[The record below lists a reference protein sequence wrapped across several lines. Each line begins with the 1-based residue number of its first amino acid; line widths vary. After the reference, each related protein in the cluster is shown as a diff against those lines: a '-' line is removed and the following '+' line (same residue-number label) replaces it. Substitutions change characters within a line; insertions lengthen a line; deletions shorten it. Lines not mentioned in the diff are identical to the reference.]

1 MSFDER
7 SQPTRTTHHWDVR
20 RAARTARDCHYD
32 TIQRG
37 RTRKGRSWAL
47 GRTPRAGHM
56 WSDER
61 AGNLH
66 PQYVA
71 TPQPSRVA
79 EDWRVNGLPAFQAG
93 GYAPAQH
100 DVQSLTAP
108 RTRFLAWVR
117 GRSSGSPCPPP
128 LRWCIPASC
137 QDARPLRPQPRTAAP
152 RRSLGFGVTE
162 EAPLL
167 ARVWAQ
173 AKEKQAAKVNEWG
186 RVLQMGEFARQVNA
200 AQHHEAYAYERRRQQ
215 VCCTAGRASR
225 DRPHELIRV
234 T

>member
-1 MSFDER
+1 MSGAN
-7 SQPTRTTHHWDVR
+7 QHAQLITGTCDVR
-20 RAARTARDCHYD
+20 PARRETAITTRSNAVERAKVVLGPWVERPG
-32 TIQRG
+32 RG
-37 RTRKGRSWAL
+37 
-47 GRTPRAGHM
+47 M